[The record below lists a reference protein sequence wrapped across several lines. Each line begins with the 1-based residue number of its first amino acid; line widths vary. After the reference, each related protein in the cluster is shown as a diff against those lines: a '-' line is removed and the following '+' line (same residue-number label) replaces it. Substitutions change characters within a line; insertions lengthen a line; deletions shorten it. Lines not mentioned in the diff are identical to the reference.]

1 MGARKTGGSGTPP
14 LRKEW
19 WRPGLLGVGETWRRR
34 DAWADCGDW
43 LRVAARRQDGGWPK
57 RRTLRLQGYDYS
69 QAGAYAVTI
78 CTHGGAFLFG
88 RVSDGRMELSGAGR
102 LVDDVWSELPAYYR
116 HVSLDAFVVMP
127 DHMHGVI
134 VLEDRPLPAE
144 VGLEAGPAQLG
155 GSVGSR
161 PEDGRVGD
169 AAPTKEP
176 LAGQGRGGIGGS
188 RPEDGRVGDAAPT
201 KTLASGRQGLSEV
214 VRGFKS
220 MSGRRVNALRGTP
233 GVAVWQRGF
242 YEHVVRNDED
252 LNRIREYVAGN
263 PVRWWLKREGES
275 G

>member
-1 MGARKTGGSGTPP
+1 M
-14 LRKEW
+14 
-19 WRPGLLGVGETWRRR
+19 GETWRRR

-88 RVSDGRMELSGAGR
+88 RVSDGRMELNAAGR
-102 LVDDVWSELPAYYR
+102 SVNAVWDGLPAFYR
-116 HVSLDAFVVMP
+116 HVVLDAFVVMP
-127 DHMHGVI
+127 DHVHGVI
-134 VLEDRPLPAE
+134 VLKDRPLPAE
-144 VGLEAGPAQLG
+144 MGLEAGPAQLG

-169 AAPTKEP
+169 AAPTKEL
-176 LAGQGRGGIGGS
+176 LAGRGRGGIGGS

-242 YEHVVRNDED
+242 YEHVIRSDED
-252 LNRIREYVAGN
+252 LNRIREYVAGH
-263 PVRWWLKREGES
+263 PLRWWLKREGES

>member
-1 MGARKTGGSGTPP
+1 MKTV
-14 LRKEW
+14 
-19 WRPGLLGVGETWRRR
+19 VGRSVEGCVCRGMTTRRR
-34 DAWADCGDW
+34 A
-43 LRVAARRQDGGWPK
+43 
-57 RRTLRLQGYDYS
+57 
-69 QAGAYAVTI
+69 AYAVTI

-88 RVSDGRMELSGAGR
+88 RVSDGRMELNAAGR
-102 LVDDVWSELPAYYR
+102 SVNAVWDGLPAFYR
-116 HVSLDAFVVMP
+116 HVVLDAFVVMP
-127 DHMHGVI
+127 DHVHGVI
-134 VLEDRPLPAE
+134 VLKDRPLPAE
-144 VGLEAGPAQLG
+144 MGLEAGPAQLG

-169 AAPTKEP
+169 AAPTKEL
-176 LAGQGRGGIGGS
+176 LAGRGRGGIGGSRPEDGRVGDAARTREPLAGRGRGGIDGS

-220 MSGRRVNALRGTP
+220 MSGRRVNALRGTL

-242 YEHVVRNDED
+242 YEHVVRNEED

-263 PVRWWLKREGES
+263 PLRWWLKREGES